1 MTVLVHT
8 HPLVLQLEND
18 LLPLFRAALPPLAAA
33 APRALASVFAF
44 SSGTASA
51 FQDYHFGISCL
62 LEDVPDDAPEEVA
75 LLVSVTGL
83 ESGARLSAQVVW
95 GQPSGQVEMQAEA
108 LADELQAL
116 HAALPSLLAGL
127 QQAASRG
134 APARLQAHEK
144 VPGNNNL
151 RFPPRNFVDFH

>member
-1 MTVLVHT
+1 MTVLAHT

-33 APRALASVFAF
+33 APQVLASVFAF

-51 FQDYHFGISCL
+51 FEDYHFGISCL
-62 LEDVPDDAPEEVA
+62 LADVPEDAPEEVA

-83 ESGARLSAQVVW
+83 DAGARLSAQVVW
-95 GQPSGQVEMQAEA
+95 GQPSGLVEAQT
-108 LADELQAL
+108 ELLDGDLPAL
-116 HAALPSLLAGL
+116 HAALPGLLASL

-134 APARLQAHEK
+134 APAI
-144 VPGNNNL
+144 
-151 RFPPRNFVDFH
+151 

>member
-1 MTVLVHT
+1 VRQHKAAKTANIARRHLICPAMTVLAHT

-33 APRALASVFAF
+33 APQVLASVFAF

-51 FQDYHFGISCL
+51 FEDYHFGISCL
-62 LEDVPDDAPEEVA
+62 LAEVPEDAPEEVA

-83 ESGARLSAQVVW
+83 DASARLSAQVVW
-95 GQPSGQVEMQAEA
+95 GQPSGLVEAHAELDA
-108 LADELQAL
+108 GDLPAL
-116 HAALPSLLAGL
+116 HAALPGLLASL

-134 APARLQAHEK
+134 APAI
-144 VPGNNNL
+144 
-151 RFPPRNFVDFH
+151 

>member
-1 MTVLVHT
+1 MTVLAHT

-33 APRALASVFAF
+33 APQVLASVLAF

-62 LEDVPDDAPEEVA
+62 LGEVPDDQPEEVA

-83 ESGARLSAQVVW
+83 DASARLSAQVVW
-95 GQPSGQVEMQAEA
+95 GQPSGLLEAHAEFQAGD
-108 LADELQAL
+108 LPAL
-116 HAALPSLLAGL
+116 HAALPGLLASL

-134 APARLQAHEK
+134 APAI
-144 VPGNNNL
+144 
-151 RFPPRNFVDFH
+151 

>member
-1 MTVLVHT
+1 MTVLSHT

-33 APRALASVFAF
+33 APQVLASVFAF

-51 FQDYHFGISCL
+51 FEDYHFGISCL
-62 LEDVPDDAPEEVA
+62 LADVPEDAPEEVA

-83 ESGARLSAQVVW
+83 DASARLSAQVVW
-95 GQPSGQVEMQAEA
+95 GQPSGLVEAHAELDA
-108 LADELQAL
+108 GDLPAL
-116 HAALPSLLAGL
+116 HAALPRLLASL

-134 APARLQAHEK
+134 ARAI
-144 VPGNNNL
+144 
-151 RFPPRNFVDFH
+151 

>member
-1 MTVLVHT
+1 MSVLAHT

-33 APRALASVFAF
+33 APQVLASVFAF

-51 FQDYHFGISCL
+51 FEDYHFGISCL
-62 LEDVPDDAPEEVA
+62 LADVPEDAPEEVA

-83 ESGARLSAQVVW
+83 DASARLSAQVVW
-95 GQPSGQVEMQAEA
+95 GQPSGLVEAQT
-108 LADELQAL
+108 ELLDGDLPAL
-116 HAALPSLLAGL
+116 HAALPGLLASL

-134 APARLQAHEK
+134 APAI
-144 VPGNNNL
+144 
-151 RFPPRNFVDFH
+151 

>member
-1 MTVLVHT
+1 MTVLAHT

-33 APRALASVFAF
+33 APQVLASVFAF

-51 FQDYHFGISCL
+51 FEDYHFGISCL
-62 LEDVPDDAPEEVA
+62 LAEAPEDAPEEVA

-83 ESGARLSAQVVW
+83 DASARLSAQVVW
-95 GQPSGQVEMQAEA
+95 GQPSGLVEAHAELDA
-108 LADELQAL
+108 GDLPAL
-116 HAALPSLLAGL
+116 HAALPRLLASL

-134 APARLQAHEK
+134 APAI
-144 VPGNNNL
+144 
-151 RFPPRNFVDFH
+151 

>member
-1 MTVLVHT
+1 MTVLAHT

-33 APRALASVFAF
+33 APQVLASVFAF

-51 FQDYHFGISCL
+51 FEDYHFGISCL
-62 LEDVPDDAPEEVA
+62 LAEVPEDAPEEVA

-83 ESGARLSAQVVW
+83 DASARLSAQVVW
-95 GQPSGQVEMQAEA
+95 GQPSGLVEAHAELDA
-108 LADELQAL
+108 GDLPAL
-116 HAALPSLLAGL
+116 HAALPRLLASL

-134 APARLQAHEK
+134 APAI
-144 VPGNNNL
+144 
-151 RFPPRNFVDFH
+151 

>member
-1 MTVLVHT
+1 MNVLSHT

-33 APRALASVFAF
+33 APQVLASVFAF

-62 LEDVPDDAPEEVA
+62 LEAVSEDAPEEFA

-83 ESGARLSAQVVW
+83 DAGAQLSAQVVW
-95 GQPSGQVEMQAEA
+95 GQPSGLVEMQAE
-108 LADELQAL
+108 LQAGDLPAL
-116 HAALPSLLAGL
+116 HAALPRLLASL

-134 APARLQAHEK
+134 APRM
-144 VPGNNNL
+144 
-151 RFPPRNFVDFH
+151 

>member
-1 MTVLVHT
+1 MTVLAHT

-83 ESGARLSAQVVW
+83 DALARLSAQVVW
-95 GQPSGQVEMQAEA
+95 GQPSGRVETQAE
-108 LADELQAL
+108 LAASDLPAL
-116 HAALPSLLAGL
+116 HAALPGLLASL
-127 QQAASRG
+127 QEAASRG
-134 APARLQAHEK
+134 G
-144 VPGNNNL
+144 PGM
-151 RFPPRNFVDFH
+151 

>member
-1 MTVLVHT
+1 MSTVAAKTATIARRHLIHPAMTVLVHT

-33 APRALASVFAF
+33 VPRALASVFAF

-62 LEDVPDDAPEEVA
+62 LEDMPDDAPEEVA

-83 ESGARLSAQVVW
+83 DAGARLSAQVVW
-95 GQPSGQVEMQAEA
+95 GQPSGLVEMQAE
-108 LADELQAL
+108 LQADDMPAL
-116 HAALPSLLAGL
+116 HAALPGLLASL

-134 APARLQAHEK
+134 GPSVTSA
-144 VPGNNNL
+144 
-151 RFPPRNFVDFH
+151 

>member
-62 LEDVPDDAPEEVA
+62 LEDIPDDAPEEVA

-83 ESGARLSAQVVW
+83 ESSARLSAQVVW

-134 APARLQAHEK
+134 APAR
-144 VPGNNNL
+144 
-151 RFPPRNFVDFH
+151 

>member
-1 MTVLVHT
+1 MTVLAHT

-33 APRALASVFAF
+33 APQVLASVFAF

-51 FQDYHFGISCL
+51 FEDYHFGISCL
-62 LEDVPDDAPEEVA
+62 LADVSEDAPEEVA

-83 ESGARLSAQVVW
+83 DASARLSAQVVW
-95 GQPSGQVEMQAEA
+95 GQPSGLVEAHAEPDA
-108 LADELQAL
+108 GDLPAL
-116 HAALPSLLAGL
+116 HAALPRLLASL

-134 APARLQAHEK
+134 APAI
-144 VPGNNNL
+144 
-151 RFPPRNFVDFH
+151 

>member
-1 MTVLVHT
+1 MTVLSHT

-51 FQDYHFGISCL
+51 FQNYHFGISCL
-62 LEDVPDDAPEEVA
+62 LADVPEDAPEEVV

-83 ESGARLSAQVVW
+83 DAGARLSAQVVW
-95 GQPSGQVEMQAEA
+95 GQPSGRVEMQAELQA
-108 LADELQAL
+108 GDMQAL
-116 HAALPSLLAGL
+116 HAALPGLLAGL
-127 QQAASRG
+127 QQAASR
-134 APARLQAHEK
+134 ARPEM
-144 VPGNNNL
+144 
-151 RFPPRNFVDFH
+151 

>member
-1 MTVLVHT
+1 MTVLSHT
-8 HPLVLQLEND
+8 NPLAAQLEND

-33 APRALASVFAF
+33 APQVLASVFAF

-62 LEDVPDDAPEEVA
+62 LADVSEDAPEEVA

-83 ESGARLSAQVVW
+83 DASARLSAQVVW
-95 GQPSGQVEMQAEA
+95 GQPSGRVEAHVEFQAGD
-108 LADELQAL
+108 LPAL
-116 HAALPSLLAGL
+116 HAALPGLLASL

-134 APARLQAHEK
+134 APAI
-144 VPGNNNL
+144 
-151 RFPPRNFVDFH
+151 

>member
-1 MTVLVHT
+1 MTVLSHT

-33 APRALASVFAF
+33 APQVLASVFAF

-62 LEDVPDDAPEEVA
+62 LEDVPEDAPEEVA

-83 ESGARLSAQVVW
+83 DASARLSAQVIW
-95 GQPSGQVEMQAEA
+95 GQPSGLVETQAEVAANA
-108 LADELQAL
+108 LHAL
-116 HAALPSLLAGL
+116 HAALPDLLASL
-127 QQAASRG
+127 QQAACRG
-134 APARLQAHEK
+134 R
-144 VPGNNNL
+144 
-151 RFPPRNFVDFH
+151 PRV

>member
-8 HPLVLQLEND
+8 HPLVRQLEND
-18 LLPLFRAALPPLAAA
+18 LLPLFRTALPQLAAS
-33 APRALASVFAF
+33 APQVLASVFAF

-62 LEDVPDDAPEEVA
+62 LADVSEVPEDAPEEVA

-83 ESGARLSAQVVW
+83 DASARLSAQVVW
-95 GQPSGQVEMQAEA
+95 GQPSGLLEAHAEFQAGD
-108 LADELQAL
+108 LPAL
-116 HAALPSLLAGL
+116 HAALPGLLASL

-134 APARLQAHEK
+134 APAI
-144 VPGNNNL
+144 
-151 RFPPRNFVDFH
+151 

>member
-1 MTVLVHT
+1 MTVLAHT

-33 APRALASVFAF
+33 APQVLASVFAF

-51 FQDYHFGISCL
+51 FEDYHFGISCL
-62 LEDVPDDAPEEVA
+62 LADVPEDAPEEVA

-83 ESGARLSAQVVW
+83 DASARLSAQVVW
-95 GQPSGQVEMQAEA
+95 GQPSGLVEAHAELDA
-108 LADELQAL
+108 GDLPAL
-116 HAALPSLLAGL
+116 HAALPRLLASL

-134 APARLQAHEK
+134 APAI
-144 VPGNNNL
+144 
-151 RFPPRNFVDFH
+151 

>member
-8 HPLVLQLEND
+8 HPLVRQLEND
-18 LLPLFRAALPPLAAA
+18 LLPLFRAALPELAAA
-33 APRALASVFAF
+33 APQVLASVFAF
-44 SSGTASA
+44 SSGTASV

-83 ESGARLSAQVVW
+83 DAGARLSAQVVW
-95 GQPSGQVEMQAEA
+95 GQPSGLVETQAEMAANA
-108 LADELQAL
+108 LPAL
-116 HAALPSLLAGL
+116 HAAMPGLLASL

-134 APARLQAHEK
+134 W
-144 VPGNNNL
+144 PG
-151 RFPPRNFVDFH
+151 V

>member
-1 MTVLVHT
+1 MTVLSHT

-18 LLPLFRAALPPLAAA
+18 LLPLFRAALPSLAAA
-33 APRALASVFAF
+33 APQVLASVFAF

-62 LEDVPDDAPEEVA
+62 LADVPEDAPEEVA

-83 ESGARLSAQVVW
+83 DAGARLSAQVVW
-95 GQPSGQVEMQAEA
+95 GQPSGRVEMQAG
-108 LADELQAL
+108 LDADSLQAL
-116 HAALPSLLAGL
+116 HAALPGLLAGL

-134 APARLQAHEK
+134 RPEM
-144 VPGNNNL
+144 
-151 RFPPRNFVDFH
+151 

>member
-1 MTVLVHT
+1 MTVLAHT

-33 APRALASVFAF
+33 APQVLASVFAF

-51 FQDYHFGISCL
+51 FEDYHFGISCL
-62 LEDVPDDAPEEVA
+62 LADVPEDAPEEVA

-83 ESGARLSAQVVW
+83 DASARLSAQVVW
-95 GQPSGQVEMQAEA
+95 GQPSGLLEAHAEFQAGD
-108 LADELQAL
+108 LPAL
-116 HAALPSLLAGL
+116 HAALPGLLASL

-134 APARLQAHEK
+134 APAI
-144 VPGNNNL
+144 
-151 RFPPRNFVDFH
+151 

>member
-1 MTVLVHT
+1 MTVLAHT

-18 LLPLFRAALPPLAAA
+18 LLPLFRAALPALAAA

-62 LEDVPDDAPEEVA
+62 LEDVPDEAPEEVA
-75 LLVSVTGL
+75 LLVSVTDL
-83 ESGARLSAQVVW
+83 DAAARLSAQVVW
-95 GQPSGQVEMQAEA
+95 GQPSGRVETQADLPA
-108 LADELQAL
+108 GDLSAL
-116 HAALPSLLAGL
+116 HTALPGLLASL

-134 APARLQAHEK
+134 
-144 VPGNNNL
+144 G
-151 RFPPRNFVDFH
+151 PRI

>member
-1 MTVLVHT
+1 MTVLAHT

-33 APRALASVFAF
+33 APQVLASVFAF

-51 FQDYHFGISCL
+51 FEDYHFGISCL
-62 LEDVPDDAPEEVA
+62 LADVPEDAPEEVA

-83 ESGARLSAQVVW
+83 GARARLSAQVVW
-95 GQPSGQVEMQAEA
+95 GQPSGRVEAQAE
-108 LADELQAL
+108 LPVGDLPAL
-116 HAALPSLLAGL
+116 HAALPGLLANL

-134 APARLQAHEK
+134 APAI
-144 VPGNNNL
+144 
-151 RFPPRNFVDFH
+151 